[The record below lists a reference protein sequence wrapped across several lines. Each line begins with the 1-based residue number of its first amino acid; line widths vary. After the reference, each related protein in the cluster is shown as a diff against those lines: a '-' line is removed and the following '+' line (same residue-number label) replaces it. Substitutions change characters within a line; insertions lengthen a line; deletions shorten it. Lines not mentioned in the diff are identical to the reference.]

1 MSLKLCIMNLVWISS
16 FIWTARAK
24 CECGYQIKDD
34 RYTNAILTDFSH
46 TPNANDISEDSKNQ
60 LNDWEVQ
67 EWGTN
72 ATTRGTE
79 TLLAKQ
85 NDASNV
91 WIRDGL
97 LQMRQKAYSDQDEAD
112 GDPVSVAEIVT
123 RRNDILY
130 GSFRARYRIIVEKN
144 TNGGA
149 VSGFFFYHVCGVVGR
164 VCLTTKD

>member
-1 MSLKLCIMNLVWISS
+1 MSLRLCITSFVWVSS
-16 FIWTARAK
+16 FIWTTRAE
-24 CECGYQIKDD
+24 CECGYQVGND
-34 RYTNAILTDFSH
+34 RYTNAILTDFSRFLDID
-46 TPNANDISEDSKNQ
+46 DISEGSGDE

-91 WIRDGL
+91 WIQGGL
-97 LQMRQKAYSDQDEAD
+97 LQMRQKAYSDQDKTD
-112 GDPVSVAEIVT
+112 KKPVSVAEIVT
-123 RRNDILY
+123 RRDDILY
-130 GSFRARYRIIVEKN
+130 GSFRARYKIAIEQH

-149 VSGFFFYHVCGVVGR
+149 VSGFFFYHVCEAV
-164 VCLTTKD
+164 